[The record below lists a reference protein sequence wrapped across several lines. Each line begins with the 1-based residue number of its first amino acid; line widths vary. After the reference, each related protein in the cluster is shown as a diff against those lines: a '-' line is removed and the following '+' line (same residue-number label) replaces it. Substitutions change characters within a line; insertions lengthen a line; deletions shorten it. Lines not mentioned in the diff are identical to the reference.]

1 MRRRNGYFI
10 ADAVIGI
17 AIVAVL
23 AVSLMGVLG
32 RRRQAAQNL
41 SDFRE
46 ATRAAEA
53 ALTDLQAGRPP
64 RASASGSTIRVTPA
78 PVATGS
84 AAAPAP
90 AGRVWVEVE
99 ATVSG
104 QRATLTGLAPAG
116 ATTQPTAGEAQ

>member
-23 AVSLMGVLG
+23 SVSLIGVLG
-32 RRRQAAQNL
+32 RRRQAAQKL
-41 SDFRE
+41 SDLRE

-53 ALTDLQAGRPP
+53 AMTDLQAGRPP
-64 RASASGSTIRVTPA
+64 RASASGSTLRITPS
-78 PVATGS
+78 PVAAGS
-84 AAAPAP
+84 ATAAAT
-90 AGRVWVEVE
+90 GDRVWVDVE
-99 ATVSG
+99 ATVGG

-116 ATTQPTAGEAQ
+116 SSTPPTPVEAP